1 MYSLDHTG
9 EWYLGRSVDQAVA
22 ALVLGLQPERLSA
35 LTV

>member
-9 EWYLGRSVDQAVA
+9 EWYLGCSVDQAVA
-22 ALVLGLQPERLSA
+22 TLVLGFQPERLSA